1 MTIREMVDAK
11 KERFGERDLKQV
23 FAGAS
28 KLVAMKGKKV
38 QTFDLAK
45 EGPPNTELTKAV
57 LGPSGNL
64 RAPSMRLGKTWLVG
78 FSEEEYGARF
88 G

>member
-1 MTIREMVDAK
+1 MVDAK
-11 KERFGERDLKQV
+11 KERFGEQDLAKV
-23 FAGAS
+23 FADAS

-38 QTFDLAK
+38 QTFDLSK
-45 EGPPNTELTKAV
+45 QGPPDAELSKAV

-78 FSEEEYGARF
+78 FSEDEYAARF